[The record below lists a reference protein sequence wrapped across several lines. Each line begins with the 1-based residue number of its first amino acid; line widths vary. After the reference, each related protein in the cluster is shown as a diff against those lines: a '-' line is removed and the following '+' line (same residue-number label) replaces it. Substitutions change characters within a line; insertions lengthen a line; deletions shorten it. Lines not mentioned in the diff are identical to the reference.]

1 LQCHPR
7 WGCSGGASIPGVGR
21 LSGGGGGVEEH
32 QGVAIYLSVGRFGVG
47 DGRRGELDGAAG
59 AAAMGS
65 NPARL

>member
-1 LQCHPR
+1 M
-7 WGCSGGASIPGVGR
+7 IPGVGR